1 MGIAFTVAL
10 NRLQDRS
17 LATRM
22 FPRLDVAFFFLQ
34 CTVRDQPCPAVY
46 LEETTIPHGLA
57 RGLLG
62 CWTQEPATLLHGFC
76 RMKILAMHVS
86 LCLILAP
93 CPCRALDNQ
102 LDGRRMAINCSNGGG
117 RADAMF

>member
-1 MGIAFTVAL
+1 M
-10 NRLQDRS
+10 
-17 LATRM
+17 
-22 FPRLDVAFFFLQ
+22 
-34 CTVRDQPCPAVY
+34 RDQPCPAVY

-86 LCLILAP
+86 LCLIPAP